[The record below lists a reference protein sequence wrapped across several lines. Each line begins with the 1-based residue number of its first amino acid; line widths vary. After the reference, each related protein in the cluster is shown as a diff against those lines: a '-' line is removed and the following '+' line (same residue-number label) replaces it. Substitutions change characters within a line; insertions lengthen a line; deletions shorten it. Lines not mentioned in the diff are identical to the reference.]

1 MCECVCVCVGGGG
14 GSHPGSGSRLTIL
27 PALLAS
33 NSFDASNSIA
43 PGSIEPILNTCSTAA
58 ER

>member
-1 MCECVCVCVGGGG
+1 MCAG
-14 GSHPGSGSRLTIL
+14 GSHPGSGSRLTVL